1 MHTNNKGSEKMNQKE
16 VNIATSS
23 ETRKAAFAAFN
34 RDVNFKNVAVIQEK
48 IQEKGYRVG
57 EPIQVLKAEY
67 ALSHGISALFNIYG
81 SEIATEEISN
91 YFLVVDGHHRTFAV
105 MQFND
110 WAERQGKET
119 INIPAIEV
127 ELIKGETVTEYSNE
141 INCTKKEWSKE
152 DYVNGAASVFP
163 NEELLQKY
171 NELIK
176 TESNPKGFSLSTLNL
191 IYCNGKG
198 LTKKDLVLL
207 CSGATHKG
215 VNAKQNIIPA
225 HNIEI
230 GNNFISIC
238 TEKGFKTEEIAK
250 RYLIS
255 EFNNIRNSIGT
266 ELAIKVINSITLDDI
281 STMSSDQGKLN
292 EQKVIDHFVILVQR
306 NR

>member
-1 MHTNNKGSEKMNQKE
+1 MKKNIEVSTQMKQTE
-16 VNIATSS
+16 VNIATSE
-23 ETRKAAFAAFN
+23 ETRKPAFAAFN

-48 IQEKGYRVG
+48 IQEKGYRIG

-67 ALSHGISALFNIYG
+67 AIAHGISALFNIHG
-81 SEIATEEISN
+81 VEIVTEEISN

-163 NEELLQKY
+163 KEELLQKY

-191 IYCNGKG
+191 IYCNSKG
-198 LTKKDLVLL
+198 LTKRDLVLL

-230 GNNFISIC
+230 GNNFISTC
-238 TEKGFKTEEIAK
+238 KEKGFKTEEIAK
-250 RYLIS
+250 RYLIT

-266 ELAIKVINSITLDDI
+266 ELAIKVISSITQDDI
-281 STMSSDQGKLN
+281 STMSSGQGKLN
-292 EQKVIDHFVILVQR
+292 EQKVIDHFKILIQR
-306 NR
+306 NK